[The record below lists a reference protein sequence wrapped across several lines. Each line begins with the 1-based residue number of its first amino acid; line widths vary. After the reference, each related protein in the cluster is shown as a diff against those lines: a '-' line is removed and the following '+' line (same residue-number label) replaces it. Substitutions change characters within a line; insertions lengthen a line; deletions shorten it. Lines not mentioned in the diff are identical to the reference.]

1 VGISNREKMKE
12 EEDEDARPDR
22 LLPEEIQQ
30 RSSWQVGGSTF
41 KRLWKINRPDYLTG
55 HAS

>member
-1 VGISNREKMKE
+1 MGISNREKMKE
-12 EEDEDARPDR
+12 EEDEEKQDKP
-22 LLPEEIQQ
+22 LPGEIEQ

-55 HAS
+55 NAS

>member
-1 VGISNREKMKE
+1 MKE
-12 EEDEDARPDR
+12 EEDGDARPDR
-22 LLPEEIQQ
+22 PLPEEIQQ